1 MPGKTPEGELRIQTK
16 CSRLEERPQERL
28 SEWIKPKKKKGSAS
42 DANKLQPHTHSPM
55 PREPMKANNKRV
67 RKPKPWQ
74 QTTLKPDLPPP
85 PLPKLLLQNDDEE
98 VEVVNIAVQPRP
110 AIGEGRGLTWVAEE
124 RPTTQIGTGQL
135 ITLSTEGRTTGIGR
149 LATVTDLRQHWV
161 TWTITGGRR
170 QCSLRAPIPWAQLTE
185 IESYAHTQHYKLL
198 PKTPIPHHD
207 YSHDPTLLLSE
218 ESPYDFDLDEETAR
232 GMTKRI
238 ARITG
243 EKKLARR
250 EP

>member
-1 MPGKTPEGELRIQTK
+1 
-16 CSRLEERPQERL
+16 
-28 SEWIKPKKKKGSAS
+28 
-42 DANKLQPHTHSPM
+42 M

-110 AIGEGRGLTWVAEE
+110 AIGEGRGLT
-124 RPTTQIGTGQL
+124 
-135 ITLSTEGRTTGIGR
+135 
-149 LATVTDLRQHWV
+149 
-161 TWTITGGRR
+161 
-170 QCSLRAPIPWAQLTE
+170 
-185 IESYAHTQHYKLL
+185 
-198 PKTPIPHHD
+198 
-207 YSHDPTLLLSE
+207 HDPTLLLSE